1 MRCAAELSAY
11 VNGLLHPVATPAH
24 VIALT
29 GIALIAGRNN
39 CNGLSAVAVIVAAFA
54 PGLTLGLGALAWG
67 VGETSASEVLLA
79 CALLCGL
86 AAAAGVTVPMAL
98 AAPVAL
104 ISGIALGLDS
114 PPDAIRLGEA
124 VASLIGT
131 ACGGVAALA
140 LLALV
145 ATVIA
150 RWRHGIALRVA
161 GSWIAATAILALAV
175 RWAA

>member
-1 MRCAAELSAY
+1 MPCAAELSAY
-11 VNGLLHPVATPAH
+11 INGLLHPVATPAH

-39 CNGLSAVAVIVAAFA
+39 RNGLSAVAAFA
-54 PGLTLGLGALAWG
+54 PGVALGLGALAWG
-67 VGETSASEVLLA
+67 VGETPASEVLLA

-140 LLALV
+140 LLALA

-161 GSWIAATAILALAV
+161 GSWIAAMAILALAV

>member
-1 MRCAAELSAY
+1 MSGGGA
-11 VNGLLHPVATPAH
+11 PT
-24 VIALT
+24 
-29 GIALIAGRNN
+29 
-39 CNGLSAVAVIVAAFA
+39 VAAFA
-54 PGLTLGLGALAWG
+54 SGLALGLGALAWG

-140 LLALV
+140 LLVLAG
-145 ATVIA
+145 TVIA
-150 RWRHGIALRVA
+150 RWRRGIALRVA

>member
-1 MRCAAELSAY
+1 MPCAAELSAY
-11 VNGLLHPVATPAH
+11 INGLLHPVATPAH

-39 CNGLSAVAVIVAAFA
+39 CNGLSAVAAFA
-54 PGLTLGLGALAWG
+54 PGLALGLGALAWG
-67 VGETSASEVLLA
+67 VGETPASEILLA

-86 AAAAGVTVPMAL
+86 AAAAGVTVPIAL
-98 AAPVAL
+98 AGPIAL
-104 ISGIALGLDS
+104 IAGIASGLDS
-114 PPDAIRLGEA
+114 PPDAIRLSEA

-131 ACGGVAALA
+131 ACGGVAALS
-140 LLALV
+140 LLALA
-145 ATVIA
+145 ATA
-150 RWRHGIALRVA
+150 TTRWRHGIALRVA

>member
-1 MRCAAELSAY
+1 VPCAVELSAY
-11 VNGLLHPVATPAH
+11 INGLLHPVATPAH

-39 CNGLSAVAVIVAAFA
+39 CNGLSAVAAFA
-54 PGLTLGLGALAWG
+54 SGLALGLGALAWG

-86 AAAAGVTVPMAL
+86 AAAAGVTVPIAL
-98 AAPVAL
+98 AVPVAL
-104 ISGIALGLDS
+104 IAGVASGLDS
-114 PPDAIRLGEA
+114 PPDGIRLGEA

-140 LLALV
+140 LLALA

-161 GSWIAATAILALAV
+161 GSWIAAMAILALAV